1 MNIQD
6 IKRMKLRVV
15 LPLWIVGV
23 LLTPGVAMAQE
34 TALDRYIAKPDPS
47 YSWRLAN
54 TISGHGYKG
63 FVIDLTSQTWR
74 SASEVD
80 RPQWKHWLTIV
91 KPDKVTSNKALLFI
105 GGGASRP
112 TTM

>member
-23 LLTPGVAMAQE
+23 LLTPGVALAQRGARSLYRE
-34 TALDRYIAKPDPS
+34 TGPS

-54 TISGHGYKG
+54 TISGEG
-63 FVIDLTSQTWR
+63 TR
-74 SASEVD
+74 
-80 RPQWKHWLTIV
+80 
-91 KPDKVTSNKALLFI
+91 ALLSI
-105 GGGASRP
+105 
-112 TTM
+112 